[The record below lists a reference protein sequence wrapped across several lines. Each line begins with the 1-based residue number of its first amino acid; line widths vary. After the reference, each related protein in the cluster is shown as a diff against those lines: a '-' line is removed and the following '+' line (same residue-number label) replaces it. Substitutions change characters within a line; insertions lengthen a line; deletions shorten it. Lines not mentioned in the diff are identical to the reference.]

1 MTKLFQYFK
10 NDFQS
15 LTMESEVKFGSRKQD
30 GTEDLIDITQKV
42 VLQNDGSTRFFA
54 FYIPNSHYTASF
66 IQEVIRSY
74 ESFKKTAD
82 NVHTVPGI
90 QGEEI
95 IGNANSV
102 YSNRIYIYNE
112 FNVGE
117 QDLKILEKE
126 ANNKNL
132 FITFRGQEYLNSKL
146 KLEKHLAFISHDSKD
161 KDLIARKLAQGLSSR
176 LCPVWY
182 DEYSLKIGDSLRE
195 SIENG
200 IKEVKKCIIILTP
213 NFLNNPGWGK
223 KEFNSIFTRE
233 MITQER
239 IVLPI
244 WYNVTPKDIYEYS
257 PSLAD
262 TVALYWPDPNKL
274 PEKEYERQVAIL
286 ISNVHTAL
294 TK

>member
-15 LTMESEVKFGSRKQD
+15 LTMESEIKFGHRKED
-30 GTEDLIDITQKV
+30 GTEDLINIVQKV
-42 VLQNDGSTRFFA
+42 ILQNDGSTRFFA
-54 FYIPNSHYTASF
+54 FYIPNSSYTASF
-66 IQEVIRSY
+66 IQEIILNY
-74 ESFKKTAD
+74 KSFIETAD

-90 QGEEI
+90 QGEKI
-95 IGNANSV
+95 IGNASSV

-112 FNVGE
+112 FSVCE
-117 QDLKILEKE
+117 PDLKVLEE
-126 ANNKNL
+126 NANEKNL
-132 FITFRGQEYLNSKL
+132 FITFRGKEYLKTKL
-146 KLEKHLAFISHDSKD
+146 TLEIHLAFISHDSKD
-161 KDLIARKLAQGLSSR
+161 KNLIARKLAQGLSSR

-195 SIENG
+195 SIEKG

-233 MITQER
+233 MITQEK

-244 WYNVTPKDIYEYS
+244 WYNVSAKDIYEYS

-262 TVALYWPDPNKL
+262 TVALIWPDPDQL
-274 PEKEYERQVAIL
+274 SEKEYERKVAIL
-286 ISNVHTAL
+286 ISNVHTAI